1 MRRQVDHPSLA
12 VVDLV
17 AKGLLLSSIA
27 LVAADPTWGNL
38 EDKGATLRALTYP
51 LVAFVVPVW
60 WWVRTLRGGGASPP
74 YPWLAD
80 VLLTCTGFSDIL
92 GNRFDLY
99 DEVVWFDDF
108 MHLATSLAICSALLL
123 LTLADDAS
131 PRQLLE
137 RSVALGATIALVW
150 ELLEYAAFVTRSSEL
165 RTAYAD
171 TLGDLTLNWVGAV
184 AAALLVHLC
193 WRHHAAGSLNPLPR
207 ASTARARQEFP

>member
-1 MRRQVDHPSLA
+1 MRRQVDHRGLA

-60 WWVRTLRGGGASPP
+60 WWVRTLRGGGANPP

-80 VLLTCTGFSDIL
+80 VLLTGTGFSDIL
-92 GNRFDLY
+92 GNRLDLY
-99 DEVVWFDDF
+99 DDVVWFDDF
-108 MHLATSLAICSALLL
+108 MHLATSVAVCSAVLL
-123 LTLADDAS
+123 LTADRAAS
-131 PRQLLE
+131 LTQLLE
-137 RSVALGATIALVW
+137 RSVAVGMTIALVW
-150 ELLEYAAFVTRSSEL
+150 ELLEYGAFVTRSSEL

-171 TLGDLTLNWVGAV
+171 TLGDLALNWLGAM
-184 AAALLVHLC
+184 AAALLVHLR
-193 WRHHAAGSLNPLPR
+193 WRHHVVPPVSSPR
-207 ASTARARQEFP
+207 ASRARARQGSP